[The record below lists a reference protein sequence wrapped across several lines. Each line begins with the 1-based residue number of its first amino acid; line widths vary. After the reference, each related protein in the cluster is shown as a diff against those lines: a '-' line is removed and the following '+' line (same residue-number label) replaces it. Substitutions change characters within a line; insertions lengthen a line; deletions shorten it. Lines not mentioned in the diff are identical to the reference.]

1 MRKSDLE
8 LLEVRL
14 EPLQA
19 ARDRLTTDLGELR
32 RIVVD
37 LVTKVKDQER
47 DSEAHK
53 TDIAQGLASIRS
65 LLQRA
70 NRAAREQRIIEDD
83 EPGPLD
89 SPVTAVNITRTPDEK
104 TRAARASEP
113 GRTIL

>member
-19 ARDRLTTDLGELR
+19 ARDRLTTDLGETR
-32 RIVVD
+32 RSLVD
-37 LVTKVKDQER
+37 VSGRVKELER

-70 NRAAREQRIIEDD
+70 NRAAREQGIIEEEEVA
-83 EPGPLD
+83 EPVP
-89 SPVTAVNITRTPDEK
+89 AVNVAPSRDEII
-104 TRAARASEP
+104 RAARARH
-113 GRTIL
+113 GRGNLL

>member
-19 ARDRLTTDLGELR
+19 ARDRLTTDLGECR
-32 RIVVD
+32 RSIVD
-37 LVTKVKDQER
+37 LSGRVKDLER
-47 DSEAHK
+47 DGEAHK

-70 NRAAREQRIIEDD
+70 NRAARAAEIIKDD
-83 EPGPLD
+83 EVAE
-89 SPVTAVNITRTPDEK
+89 PVPAVNVAPTRDDVI
-104 TRAARASEP
+104 RAARARHAR
-113 GRTIL
+113 GHLL

>member
-19 ARDRLTTDLGELR
+19 ARDRLTTDLGETR
-32 RIVVD
+32 RAMSD
-37 LVTKVKDQER
+37 LLQRVKDIER
-47 DSEAHK
+47 DGEAHK

-70 NRAAREQRIIEDD
+70 NRAARAADIIEDD
-83 EPGPLD
+83 EVAIPEP
-89 SPVTAVNITRTPDEK
+89 PVNVQPTRDDIIRQARQ
-104 TRAARASEP
+104 RAD
-113 GRTIL
+113 GRHIL

>member
-19 ARDRLTTDLGELR
+19 ARDRLTTDLGETR
-32 RIVVD
+32 RSVVD
-37 LVTKVKDQER
+37 LSGRVKELER

-70 NRAAREQRIIEDD
+70 NRAAREQGIVDDD
-83 EPGPLD
+83 EVANPE
-89 SPVTAVNITRTPDEK
+89 PVVNVAPSRDDVIRL
-104 TRAARASEP
+104 ARSRH
-113 GRTIL
+113 GRGHLL